1 MFASFGLN
9 TGAYDDII
17 QATREQRARDEAR
30 AIERS
35 ALKVRRKTEEVPLQS
50 VLYPLVVHTTPGRN
64 PYNSDSDLMRRLADG
79 RHNSDPNIQENARK
93 TLQARHDF
101 FLEDLSRQLGDEDT
115 VFCASS
121 GELALRV
128 TNVLL
133 NASTEEE
140 AKLCFV
146 AYKPAHFH
154 YNRVGWK
161 DVHQTHATKTAVEE
175 LKDLRSVQNRDLR
188 WCRTPK
194 ELEEFASNP
203 YWRGQEL
210 CFVSSC
216 GTVVGLL
223 TNSVTRTPKLRSF
236 KSSQQSSKRSSPFG
250 SQSAGHQLTS
260 PGGEHSQGLVRGASQ
275 TKKESQRESQR
286 EAERQGQRQA
296 RSETR
301 RLEDAFLQVFEK
313 QARAEEEEKF
323 DTHLEPEGSAL
334 VELTD
339 RLGLYYNPDKDSDSE
354 LKLNAHSGSRERG
367 VIAVYCPHEVL
378 RFVFNFPGYLLVEP
392 VYSLRYGAFD
402 PYEIDRWLLSRNQAE
417 DWVRDLIENPATAFT
432 RAEAIQSLQVAF
444 PEATLRVNLAK
455 ALAMANSP
463 AEFSLLLLGRP
474 DQVNEATSEKRAL
487 YSANFL
493 KDRAGELLLQT
504 LPAKDSRDSAKL
516 CLSACGDW
524 LYLGGAYAGMTAVAQ
539 KAQEDNSEELQSPVG
554 CLIDSWDRLTI
565 LYGPPLHLVC
575 PLPLGK
581 PVRLSNYLRVS
592 PLSAHTPEPNRIQEI
607 SERDKAEAKK
617 VALSL
622 TRSAGRYLGEED
634 KNKLSSLISSSEDTV
649 VPITLLTDK
658 PTQAQ
663 REAVKQAARSETRTT
678 YTTRSTT
685 RPGGAAQRGKPN
697 ASQDRMRKYQAKA
710 KANKNKLSSLF
721 GKKLG

>member
-17 QATREQRARDEAR
+17 QATREQRAREEAR

-35 ALKVRRKTEEVPLQS
+35 ALKVRRKTEEVPLQR

-64 PYNSDSDLMRRLADG
+64 PYNEDADLMKRLADG
-79 RHNSDPNIQENARK
+79 QHNSDPNIQENARK

-203 YWRGQEL
+203 FWRGQEL

-223 TNSVTRTPKLRSF
+223 TNSVTLTPKLRSF
-236 KSSQQSSKRSSPFG
+236 GTNSPKAQDSRPGSCCFKSSTSKNSSQRSSPFG
-250 SQSAGHQLTS
+250 SQLDK
-260 PGGEHSQGLVRGASQ
+260 Q
-275 TKKESQRESQR
+275 TKKEAESQT
-286 EAERQGQRQA
+286 

-301 RLEDAFLQVFEK
+301 RLEDVFLKAFEQH
-313 QARAEEEEKF
+313 ARAEEEEKF
-323 DTHLEPEGSAL
+323 DCKLSPEGKAL

-339 RLGLYYNPDKDSDSE
+339 RLGLYYNPDKSDSSE
-354 LKLNAHSGSRERG
+354 GASSSKGRERG

-417 DWVRDLIENPATAFT
+417 DFVRDLIENPETAFT
-432 RAEAIQSLQVAF
+432 EAEALNSLQVSF
-444 PEATLRVNLAK
+444 PGATLSMSLAK

-474 DQVNEATSEKRAL
+474 DQVNEATGEKRAL
-487 YSANFL
+487 CPVYTLDTPTGS
-493 KDRAGELLLQT
+493 GGILLQT

-539 KAQEDNSEELQSPVG
+539 KAQEDDSEELQNPVG

-565 LYGPPLHLVC
+565 LYGAPLHLVC

-607 SERDKAEAKK
+607 SKKDKAEAKK

-622 TRSAGRYLGEED
+622 THSAGRYLGEED
-634 KNKLSSLISSSEDTV
+634 KNKLSSLISSKEDTV
-649 VPITLLTDK
+649 VPITLLTAQRALTAQPVK
-658 PTQAQ
+658 QTAQQAQ
-663 REAVKQAARSETRTT
+663 QAQLAARSETRRSTS
-678 YTTRSTT
+678 TTRSTAKLST
-685 RPGGAAQRGKPN
+685 RSEAHS
-697 ASQDRMRKYQAKA
+697 ASRQQDRMKKYQAQA
-710 KANKNKLSSLF
+710 RANKKKLSSFF